1 MIRAHTRSQHGDG
14 GRTNETW
21 LVGLRC
27 NDSLGRKTHE
37 DLRDYIR
44 RGLGRV
50 FGGQGNLD
58 DASLEDLRQD
68 AMIRITTR
76 LDNFRGESK
85 FTTWAMAIAI
95 RVSYTSLR
103 RRRWRERSLED
114 HGLSVDSQ
122 SSPIGSPSTD
132 PTTPTSRSDL
142 LCSLGEAIDRDLTPR
157 QRSAVLGE
165 LAGMPTAVLAE
176 QLETNAN
183 ALYKLHHDARFRLRA
198 ALEERG
204 FSESDVRGILHASS
218 NG

>member
-1 MIRAHTRSQHGDG
+1 MNRAPTGSQHGDG
-14 GRTNETW
+14 DRTNETW
-21 LVGLRC
+21 LAGLRC
-27 NDSLGRKTHE
+27 NDSLGRKTQE

-58 DASLEDLRQD
+58 DASLEDLTQD

-76 LDNFRGESK
+76 LNDFRGESK

-95 RVSYTSLR
+95 RVAYTSLR
-103 RRRWRERSLED
+103 RRRWAERSLED
-114 HGLSVDSQ
+114 HGLSVDSR
-122 SSPIGSPSTD
+122 SSPIGSPTTD
-132 PTTPTSRSDL
+132 PTNPTSRSDL
-142 LCSLGEAIDRDLTPR
+142 LCSLREAIDRDLTPR

-183 ALYKLHHDARFRLRA
+183 ALYKLHHDARLRLRA

-204 FSESDVRGILHASS
+204 FSETDVRGILHASS
-218 NG
+218 NS